1 MPTCSARGIGS
12 ICALSALCI
21 GTMAFTQSPTAPTFE
36 VASVKLNALR
46 TGIRGH
52 SFPGDRFEAK
62 NVPFRDLIMVAYG
75 EPGQLLPESQL
86 SGGPSWIDSDRFDIS
101 AKVGGDSP
109 NNVAEK
115 QRMLRT
121 LLTERFKLFVH
132 SETRDLPGYALVLA
146 RKDGVLG
153 PHLHHADIDCEALL
167 ASQPGRRERCI
178 LYALPSGTLM
188 LRGQTMSAV
197 ANGLAMLLNR
207 AVRDRTGLK
216 GGFDADAQFNPEGLT
231 GMSQGAP
238 EDRHRN
244 DAPSLD
250 IALQE
255 QLGLKLESTH
265 GPVSILVIDHVEHPS
280 EN

>member
-1 MPTCSARGIGS
+1 M
-12 ICALSALCI
+12 CALSVLCI
-21 GTMAFTQSPTAPTFE
+21 GTVAFAQSPKAPTFE
-36 VASVKLNALR
+36 VASVKANALR

-62 NVPFRDLIMVAYG
+62 NVPLRDLIMVAYG
-75 EPGQLLPESQL
+75 EPGQFLPEFQL
-86 SGGPSWIDSDRFDIS
+86 SGGPGWIGSDRFDIS

-109 NNVAEK
+109 NSVAEK
-115 QRMLRT
+115 QRMLQT
-121 LLTERFKLFVH
+121 LLTERFKLLVH
-132 SETRDLPGYALVLA
+132 RETRDLPGYSLVLA
-146 RKDGVLG
+146 RKDGTLG
-153 PHLHHADIDCEALL
+153 PQLRHADIDCEALL

-188 LRGQTMSAV
+188 LRGQTMGAV

-207 AVRDRTGLK
+207 AVTDRTGLK
-216 GGFDADAQFNPEGLT
+216 GGFDADAQFNPEGLP
-231 GMSQGAP
+231 GMSQSAP
-238 EDRHRN
+238 EDRPRN

-255 QLGLKLESTH
+255 ELGLKLQSTH
-265 GPVSILVIDHVEHPS
+265 GPVNILVIDHVEHPG